1 MGLGQIRE
9 VTSPPRRATSSPC
22 VVRVTTSALGGPLS
36 VTKRDSVRLFKASAN
51 SENDISLELI
61 SSVTG
66 MALFSARASAPSR
79 DSGVALAGGAA
90 EADLLRFIASR
101 CGKLWVTQWK
111 R

>member
-1 MGLGQIRE
+1 MGLGQIRK
-9 VTSPPRRATSSPC
+9 VTSPPRRATSSPG

-36 VTKRDSVRLFKASAN
+36 VTKRDSV
-51 SENDISLELI
+51 ELI
-61 SSVTG
+61 SSVIG

-79 DSGVALAGGAA
+79 DSGVALARGAA

-111 R
+111 RLGDARVDLP